1 METIS
6 KPGAGQPITS
16 CSEANRGEDTR
27 QKVFLSVSSRTQ
39 HLVLN
44 GLQHQPRPI
53 YTTPGVLV
61 ADATLSVGE
70 IQDLNDQVAA
80 FIKAGVDFFG
90 SEPRFLLRI
99 KVTPKMQPTKEHVEK
114 FSQLL
119 EEVSA
124 ELKLQWGR

>member
-1 METIS
+1 MVRVCQRSEQTPQQP
-6 KPGAGQPITS
+6 KPSAEGPTPSI
-16 CSEANRGEDTR
+16 EP
-27 QKVFLSVSSRTQ
+27 
-39 HLVLN
+39 
-44 GLQHQPRPI
+44 QPRPI

-80 FIKAGVDFFG
+80 LMKAGVDFFG

-99 KVTPKMQPTKEHVEK
+99 EVTPKMQPTKEHIEK

-124 ELKLQWGR
+124 ELKLQ